1 MYGAMFAEYIRKI
14 LKGTYTSPEA
24 LTLNNMSSAIF
35 EGIVKAG
42 KNTDELSI
50 KESLYNSLKKYD
62 GISDRYVSKEYCVK
76 GIASVGWFFNSLEKT
91 REVTRLVGEVTKN
104 YPSQIKDAEII
115 SSIIYLSRNGYS
127 KSEINKYLEKEFSFD
142 KRNEDIVSKAFSIF
156 FDLGDSKA
164 FGEVLGNN
172 QIESDLLVCLVAAM
186 SEAFFPD
193 FESVYDSRGWVSLFT
208 RMNYR
213 FLQKFDKIQ
222 EPLQAKLKNIRQ
234 QTN

>member
-1 MYGAMFAEYIRKI
+1 M
-14 LKGTYTSPEA
+14 
-24 LTLNNMSSAIF
+24 
-35 EGIVKAG
+35 
-42 KNTDELSI
+42 
-50 KESLYNSLKKYD
+50 
-62 GISDRYVSKEYCVK
+62 
-76 GIASVGWFFNSLEKT
+76 EKT

-104 YPSQIKDAEII
+104 NPSQIKDAEII

-156 FDLGDSKA
+156 FYLDDRKA
-164 FGEVLGNN
+164 FWKILGNN
-172 QIESDLLVCLVAAM
+172 QIESDLLVCLVATMA
-186 SEAFFPD
+186 EAFFPD

-208 RMNYR
+208 RMNFR
-213 FLQKFDKIQ
+213 FLEKFDKIQ